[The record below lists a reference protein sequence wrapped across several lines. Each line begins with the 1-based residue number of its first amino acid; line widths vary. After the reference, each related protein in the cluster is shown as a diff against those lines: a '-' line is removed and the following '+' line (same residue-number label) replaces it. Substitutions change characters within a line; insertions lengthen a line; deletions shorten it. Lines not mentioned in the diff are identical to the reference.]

1 MKIGLLVT
9 ARMGSARLHD
19 KHLKPLNGRPALSYL
34 LERIEHTFKAPVQ
47 EGLAQMFIATGSAS
61 ANTALSVLSNDHVQL
76 FHGDDDNIPLRH
88 LQLAKSHSLDAMVS
102 IDGDDLFCSPEAMF
116 AVYEGLMQGQPLV
129 KTTGYPFGMNAWGYS
144 CAALAQAVSTQDH
157 GVLETGWGRAF
168 DAIEAKV
175 IELGC
180 PEAAIVRASLDYP
193 LDLDFFSSVI
203 EHIPDWQTLST
214 PDFVS
219 KIVAQD
225 LHLINFS
232 LHDEYWQNFHAQM
245 NQEKTRA
252 LS

>member
-9 ARMGSARLHD
+9 ARMGSTRLHD

-34 LERIEHTFKAPVQ
+34 LDRIGNTFQTPLL
-47 EGLAQMFIATGSAS
+47 EGLAQVFIATGNAV
-61 ANTALSVLSNDHVQL
+61 ANAELGIFSNDHVQV

-88 LQLAKSHSLDAMVS
+88 LQLAKAHQLDGMVS
-102 IDGDDLFCSPEAMF
+102 IDGDDLFCSPEAMLT
-116 AVYEGLMQGQPLV
+116 VYEGLMQGQPLV

-203 EHIPDWQTLST
+203 AHIPDWQTLST

-225 LHLINFS
+225 LHLVNAS
-232 LHDEYWQNFHAQM
+232 LHDVYWQNFHAQM
-245 NQEKTRA
+245 NQEKNRA

>member
-9 ARMGSARLHD
+9 ARMGSTRLHD
-19 KHLKPLNGRPALSYL
+19 KHLKPLLGRPVLSYL
-34 LERIEHTFKAPVQ
+34 LERIENTFETPML
-47 EGLAQMFIATGSAS
+47 EGLAQVFIATGSAS
-61 ANTALSVLSNDHVQL
+61 ANIALGIFSNDHVRL
-76 FHGDDDNIPLRH
+76 FHGDEDNIPLRH
-88 LQLAKSHSLDAMVS
+88 LQLAKAHQLEAMVS
-102 IDGDDLFCSPEAMF
+102 FDGDDLFCSPEAMR

-144 CAALAQAVSTQDH
+144 CAALEHAVSTQDH

-175 IELGC
+175 IDLQC
-180 PEAAIVRASLDYP
+180 ADADKVRATLDYP

-203 EHIPDWQTLST
+203 AHIPEWQTLST
-214 PDFVS
+214 SDLVL

-225 LHLINFS
+225 LHVVNSS
-232 LHDEYWQNFHAQM
+232 LHDVYWQNFHAQM
-245 NQEKTRA
+245 NQEKNKA

>member
-9 ARMGSARLHD
+9 ARMGSTRLHD
-19 KHLKPLNGRPALSYL
+19 KHLKPLLGRPALSYL
-34 LERIEHTFKAPVQ
+34 LERIEHTFKAPVL
-47 EGLAQMFIATGSAS
+47 EGLAQVFIATGRAS
-61 ANTALSVLSNDHVQL
+61 GNTALGIFSNDHVHL

-88 LQLAKSHSLDAMVS
+88 LQLAKAHSLDAIVS
-102 IDGDDLFCSPEAMF
+102 IDGDDVFCSPEAMH
-116 AVYEGLMQGQPLV
+116 AVHEGLKQSQPLV

-168 DAIEAKV
+168 DAISAKA
-175 IELGC
+175 IELDC
-180 PEAAIVRASLDYP
+180 ADAEKVRATLDYP

-203 EHIPDWQTLST
+203 AHIPAWQTLPT
-214 PDFVS
+214 PEFVS

-225 LHLINFS
+225 LHLINSS
-232 LHDEYWQNFHAQM
+232 LHDVYWQNFHAQM
-245 NQEKTRA
+245 NQEKTKA